1 FLEVARFNAES
12 NSVCKIIKKY
22 EHDILNLLD
31 KFESSLVKENECDVL
46 LCTAHKSKGLEW
58 DQVKIGEDYNFKE
71 EDELNL
77 IYVACTRAKN
87 ILKLSEKFI
96 KNINL

>member
-1 FLEVARFNAES
+1 MERARFDTEINAI
-12 NSVCKIIKKY
+12 CKLIKKFG
-22 EHDILNLLD
+22 HDILSLLE
-31 KFESSLVKENECDVL
+31 KFEASLTKENECDVI

-58 DQVKIGEDYNFKE
+58 EQVKIGEDYNFKE

-87 ILKLSEKFI
+87 ILKLSEKYI